1 MYSKSLKR
9 LLISAFSLVSTT
21 IITACNHGQENLK
34 ISQNNVDSEVSQYT
48 FPELVPI
55 QKNSKKINSTNFIF
69 VYGGRLTTV
78 HASNP
83 KQVVVIANQSNVPV
97 AINGTFFDMSYNTSN
112 KIIGPVM
119 SSRSNNG
126 KFIPDTSKN
135 LEPSKDRPLVLIS
148 QNQLKI
154 IPFDPTI
161 HNELKA
167 VTDQLNN
174 VTDIFVGA
182 IWLVKNSVHQDRE
195 SFKVKEK
202 DERRKRAFLGLNSL
216 GQPVLGISTDDINC
230 FDLGI
235 ALEKDGWK
243 EAIMLDSG
251 QSTSLTYQNKS
262 LISGYIPRPIPHVI
276 GLVEK

>member
-1 MYSKSLKR
+1 MYSKSLKK
-9 LLISAFSLVSTT
+9 LLISAFSLASTT

-34 ISQNNVDSEVSQYT
+34 TSQNNVDSEVSQYT
-48 FPELVPI
+48 FSELVPI

-154 IPFDPTI
+154 IPFDPTV
-161 HNELKA
+161 HNELKGSIPF
-167 VTDQLNN
+167 VTTELLN
-174 VTDIFVGA
+174 
-182 IWLVKNSVHQDRE
+182 
-195 SFKVKEK
+195 
-202 DERRKRAFLGLNSL
+202 
-216 GQPVLGISTDDINC
+216 
-230 FDLGI
+230 
-235 ALEKDGWK
+235 
-243 EAIMLDSG
+243 
-251 QSTSLTYQNKS
+251 
-262 LISGYIPRPIPHVI
+262 
-276 GLVEK
+276 

>member
-1 MYSKSLKR
+1 MRLKGIFISVF
-9 LLISAFSLVSTT
+9 LIVLNMT
-21 IITACNHGQENLK
+21 ITACNYEQEKLK
-34 ISQNNVDSEVSQYT
+34 ISQDNVNLKIPQYT
-48 FPELVPI
+48 FSEIVPI
-55 QKNSKKINSTNFIF
+55 QRSSRKINSTNFIF

-83 KQVVVIANQSNVPV
+83 KQVIVIAKQSNVPT

-126 KFIPDTSKN
+126 EFIPDTSKN

-154 IPFDPTI
+154 IPFDPKV

-167 VTDQLNN
+167 VSDQLNN
-174 VTDIFVGA
+174 VTDVFVGA

-195 SFKVKEK
+195 SFKVREK

-216 GQPVLGISTDDINC
+216 GHPVLGISTDDINC

-243 EAIMLDSG
+243 EAVMLDSG

-262 LISGYIPRPIPHVI
+262 LINGYTPRPIPHVI